1 MATGHPLL
9 HQIEFNPKL
18 VRRENRVGNN
28 AVQHA
33 EEFQEVGN
41 DSDPQTWISPTLLRN
56 LSRAGRA
63 WRRMVGKRNE
73 MAFFQIELHPRI
85 IVFKIIIISTKII
98 YICVYACIYI
108 YIYIVIRDGR
118 YRDYFSR
125 NLSRRIILN
134 WFSARWIGAWSTIR
148 AKIKLALVETSSVRR
163 ATDQPASQPTKH
175 EIHRAAHFRTAS

>member
-56 LSRAGRA
+56 LSRAGRG

-73 MAFFQIELHPRI
+73 MALFQIELHPRI
-85 IVFKIIIISTKII
+85 IVFKIIIIPTKII
-98 YICVYACIYI
+98 YICVYVCIYI
-108 YIYIVIRDGR
+108 YCDT
-118 YRDYFSR
+118 
-125 NLSRRIILN
+125 
-134 WFSARWIGAWSTIR
+134 WW
-148 AKIKLALVETSSVRR
+148 KISWLFFTKLVE
-163 ATDQPASQPTKH
+163 
-175 EIHRAAHFRTAS
+175 ENNIELIFRTMNRRSINYTS